1 MQTIRSFIA
10 AEIDPAIQAKILQ
23 IIITLKQKIHEGVKW
38 VSDQNIHLTLKFF
51 GDIEQDKL
59 TLLSDALQTTL
70 VSFSP
75 ITIELAGI
83 GAFPDNKRPRVV
95 WVGIKDSPA
104 LMKMTSAIEELA
116 VKTGVKAEERAYSA
130 HITLGRV
137 AKNADYLD
145 IMKVGEAISSLKVS
159 EIGTQIIHELVIF
172 RSDLQHEGPTYTR
185 IYKLQLGK

>member
-1 MQTIRSFIA
+1 MRSFIA
-10 AEIDPAIQAKILQ
+10 AEIDPAIQSKILQ
-23 IIITLKQKIHEGVKW
+23 IITTLKQKIHEGVKW

-75 ITIELAGI
+75 LTIDLAGI

-95 WVGIKDSPA
+95 WVGIKENPVIQK
-104 LMKMTSAIEELA
+104 LTSAIEELA
-116 VKTGVKAEERAYSA
+116 VKSGVKAEERAFSA

-145 IMKVGEAISSLKVS
+145 IMKVGEVISSLKVG
-159 EIGTQIIHELVIF
+159 EIGTQTIRELVIF
-172 RSDLQHEGPTYTR
+172 RSDLQREGPTYTR
-185 IYKLQLGK
+185 LYKLQLGK